1 MSNEF
6 RATCKCSDAVLQLRC
21 AGRACTVNAAEDL
34 SVCFDTVTDD
44 SAIAV
49 RANRRQRVDCAFE
62 AIEGVTLS
70 THNDFKTPLSYS
82 FSQTSHVGIHN
93 CFAREELRGGV

>member
-1 MSNEF
+1 M
-6 RATCKCSDAVLQLRC
+6 
-21 AGRACTVNAAEDL
+21 NAAEDL

-49 RANRRQRVDCAFE
+49 GANRRQRVDCAFE

-70 THNDFKTPLSYS
+70 THNDFKRLVV
-82 FSQTSHVGIHN
+82 FVFANFACRLHN

>member
-1 MSNEF
+1 
-6 RATCKCSDAVLQLRC
+6 
-21 AGRACTVNAAEDL
+21 VNAAEDL

-49 RANRRQRVDCAFE
+49 GANRRQRVDCAFE

-70 THNDFKTPLSYS
+70 THNDFKRLVV
-82 FSQTSHVGIHN
+82 FVFANFACRLHK
-93 CFAREELRGGV
+93 CFAREALRGGV

>member
-1 MSNEF
+1 
-6 RATCKCSDAVLQLRC
+6 
-21 AGRACTVNAAEDL
+21 VNAAEDL

-70 THNDFKTPLSYS
+70 THNDFKRLSYS

-93 CFAREELRGGV
+93 CFAREALRGGA